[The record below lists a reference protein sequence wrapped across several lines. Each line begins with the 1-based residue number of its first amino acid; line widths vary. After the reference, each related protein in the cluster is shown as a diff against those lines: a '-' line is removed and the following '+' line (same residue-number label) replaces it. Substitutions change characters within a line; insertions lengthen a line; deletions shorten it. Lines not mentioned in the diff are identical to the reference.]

1 MFEKKIYIRRRNLL
15 KKRLGS
21 GLVLFL
27 GNGESPMNYRA
38 NVYPFRQDSS
48 FLYFFGLDSPEL
60 AAVIDIDENREILFG
75 NDVGIEDIIW
85 VGPQPKLKDR
95 AAQVGVKET
104 LAFGKLDD
112 IVKAAL
118 EKRRP
123 VHFLPPYRA
132 DISEKIGE
140 LTGAPAREVRS
151 KSSEDLIKAVVEQ
164 RSVKSDQEIG
174 EIEEA
179 LEITYPMYM
188 AAMEMARAGR
198 FEREVTGAMEG
209 IMRSLGGA
217 FAFPPIVTI
226 NGHIFHNTFSGNAL
240 KKGRML
246 VADCGAESSL
256 HYACDITRS
265 IPVGGRFN
273 RRQRDIYEIVLEAQL
288 TAIAAMKPGI
298 RFRDIH
304 LKAAR
309 TIAGGLK
316 DLGLMKGD
324 LDAAVEKGAHALF
337 FPHGLGHQLGL
348 DVHDMENLGE
358 THVGYDANIKRSE
371 QFGLAYL
378 RMARELRPGHVM
390 TVEPGVYFIPALVD
404 EWRKNKKHTDFI
416 NYDKVETF
424 LDFGG
429 IRIEDDVLVVDKGR
443 RVLGRP
449 IPKTVE
455 AVENAAS

>member
-1 MFEKKIYIRRRNLL
+1 MFEKKTYVQRRNLL

-21 GLVLFL
+21 GLILFL
-27 GNGESPMNYRA
+27 GNRESPMNYRA

-60 AAVIDIDENREILFG
+60 AAVIDVDENREILFG
-75 NDVGIEDIIW
+75 DDVGIEDIIW
-85 VGPQPKLKDR
+85 TGPQPQMKDR
-95 AAQVGVKET
+95 ASGVGVMEA
-104 LAFGKLDD
+104 LPLGKLDQV
-112 IVKAAL
+112 VKAAL
-118 EKRRP
+118 EKGRP

-132 DISEKIGE
+132 DISERIGE
-140 LTGAPAREVRS
+140 LAGVLAREVQS
-151 KSSEDLIKAVVEQ
+151 KSSEDLIRAVVEQ
-164 RSVKSDQEIG
+164 RSVKSNEEVN

-179 LEITYPMYM
+179 LRITYPMYI
-188 AAMEMARAGR
+188 AAMKMARPGR
-198 FEREVTGAMEG
+198 FEWQVAATMEAV
-209 IMRSLGGA
+209 MRSLGGA

-273 RRQRDIYEIVLEAQL
+273 RRQRDIYEIVLETQI
-288 TAIAAMKPGI
+288 TAIASMKPGI

-324 LDAAVEKGAHALF
+324 MDAAVEKGAHALF

-348 DVHDMENLGE
+348 DVHDMEGLGE
-358 THVGYDANIKRSE
+358 KHVGYNANIKRSE

-378 RMARELRPGHVM
+378 RMAKELQPGHIL
-390 TVEPGVYFIPALVD
+390 TVEPGIYFIPALFD
-404 EWRKNKKHTDFI
+404 QWRKNRKHIDFI
-416 NYDKVETF
+416 DYDKVENF

-429 IRIEDDVLVVDKGR
+429 IRIEDNVLVTGKSR

-455 AVENAAS
+455 DVEKTAS